1 MTANIPGPVAP
12 PKRILMGPGPSDIHP
27 RVLLA
32 MAAQTVGHLDPYFL
46 QVMDETQTM
55 LRQVFRT
62 QNRLT
67 LAVNHSLGQLPS
79 PIEVPAF
86 VVRQCWHERFHG
98 DAANQWLRVLVAE
111 LFGEGGG

>member
-1 MTANIPGPVAP
+1 MRRVELTGS
-12 PKRILMGPGPSDIHP
+12 RLLMGA
-27 RVLLA
+27 VLLS
-32 MAAQTVGHLDPYFL
+32 AA
-46 QVMDETQTM
+46 
-55 LRQVFRT
+55 
-62 QNRLT
+62 LT

-111 LFGEGGG
+111 LFMEGQPADKA

>member
-1 MTANIPGPVAP
+1 M
-12 PKRILMGPGPSDIHP
+12 P
-27 RVLLA
+27 RS
-32 MAAQTVGHLDPYFL
+32 AA
-46 QVMDETQTM
+46 
-55 LRQVFRT
+55 
-62 QNRLT
+62 LT

-111 LFGEGGG
+111 LFMEGQPADKA